1 MKQKKNPMLRYAVL
15 VGVVALVLLAGWL
28 VTHKDNENY
37 IHTPINYMLPEGF
50 QIIEMSDT
58 HEFRD
63 GTTFV
68 AAYIPPDASEA
79 FVQKLQERNFVGT
92 PIAEEV
98 KWELSGVSEAEAT
111 LNVVNGLWHF
121 KDDTPEQFR
130 GERCY
135 DYTVMMYD
143 LDTSIFYYIESD
155 S

>member
-1 MKQKKNPMLRYAVL
+1 MLRYAVL

-121 KDDTPEQFR
+121 KDDTPEEFR
-130 GERCY
+130 GEWCY
-135 DYTVMMYD
+135 DYTVMIYD
-143 LDTSIFYYIESD
+143 LDTNIFYYIESD

>member
-121 KDDTPEQFR
+121 KDDTPEEFR
-130 GERCY
+130 GEWCY
-135 DYTVMMYD
+135 DYTVMIYD
-143 LDTSIFYYIESD
+143 LDTNIFYYIESD

>member
-1 MKQKKNPMLRYAVL
+1 MNQKKDPILRFAVL
-15 VGVVALVLLAGWL
+15 VWVVALVLLAGWL
-28 VTHKDNENY
+28 ITHKDNENY
-37 IHTPINYMLPEGF
+37 RHTPINYLRPEGF

-68 AAYIPPDASEA
+68 AAYIPPEASEA
-79 FVQKLQERNFVGT
+79 FAQKLQGRNFVET
-92 PIAEEV
+92 PITEDV
-98 KWELSGVSEAEAT
+98 IWELSGVSEAEAT

-121 KDDTPEQFR
+121 KDDTPEQFL

-135 DYTVMMYD
+135 DYTVMIYD
-143 LDTSIFYYIESD
+143 LDTGIFYYIESD